1 MNLPTTLT
9 TPNIRAHAKRRAA
22 LSRKLKEGIV
32 IIPTAS
38 EVTRNADVHYEFR
51 WDSFFYYLTGFREPE
66 SVLVILLGRK
76 PKTILFCRDKNVER
90 EIWDGF
96 RYGPAAAAQA
106 FGIDAAYSIESL
118 DEMLPSLM
126 ANQARIHTPLGV
138 EGNWDSRLAVWLN
151 MVRAQS
157 RTVATAPNE
166 VHDLRAAVAEQRLI
180 KDEHEISLMRR
191 AAVISANAHRRAM
204 RVARPGMYEFEAE
217 AELLHE
223 FIKNGARQPAYGSIV
238 ATGANACILHYS
250 QNNALIKTG
259 DLMLI
264 DAGCEYES
272 YAADITR
279 TFPVSGK
286 FSGPQRAIYELVL
299 ESQLASIKA
308 VKPGAE
314 FNKYH
319 NVATKVLAQGLI
331 DLKLCKGTL
340 DSVLERETYK
350 QFYMHRTGHWLG
362 LDVHDAG
369 SYKLAGKSVK
379 LQAGMV
385 LTVEPGLY
393 IRPAAN
399 VPKAFWDIGV
409 RIEDDVLVTK
419 TGNDVLT
426 KSCPKTVA
434 DVEAAIAEGN

>member
-1 MNLPTTLT
+1 MKLENPFNTA
-9 TPNIRAHAKRRAA
+9 NIRAHIKRRAQLA
-22 LSRKLKEGIV
+22 KTLKQGIV
-32 IIPTAS
+32 IISTAA
-38 EVTRNADVHYEFR
+38 EVTRNADAHYEFR

-66 SVLVILLGRK
+66 SVLVITLGPK
-76 PKTILFCRDKNVER
+76 PKSILFCRDKNLER

-96 RYGPAAAAQA
+96 RYGPAVAQQA
-106 FGIDAAYSIESL
+106 FGVDAAYSIDVL
-118 DEMLPSLM
+118 DDMLPTLM
-126 ANQARIHTPLGV
+126 ANQPSIHTPLGV
-138 EGNWDSRLAVWLN
+138 TGNWDSRVTGWLN
-151 MVRAQS
+151 AVRAKS
-157 RTVATAPNE
+157 RTGITVPTE
-166 VHDLRAAVAEQRLI
+166 IHDLQAVVAQQRLI
-180 KDEHEISLMRR
+180 KDDHEIALMRR
-191 AAVISANAHRRAM
+191 AAVISSDAHRRAM
-204 RVARPGMYEFEAE
+204 RVARPGLYEYAVE
-217 AELLHE
+217 AELMHE
-223 FIKNGARQPAYGSIV
+223 FIKNGARQAAYGSIV
-238 ATGANACILHYS
+238 ATGANACVLHYS
-250 QNNALIKTG
+250 QNNAVIKAG

-264 DAGCEYES
+264 DAGCEFES

-286 FSGPQRAIYELVL
+286 FNGPQKAIYELVL
-299 ESQLASIKA
+299 ASQLASIKA

-319 NVATKVLAQGLI
+319 DLATKVLAQGLI

-340 DSVLERETYK
+340 DSVLEREAYK

-369 SYKLAGKSVK
+369 AYKRNGKSVK

-393 IRPAAN
+393 IRPAPN
-399 VPKAFWDIGV
+399 VPKQFWDIGV

-434 DVEAAIAEGN
+434 EVEAAIAEGN